1 MFSYFGKSKE
11 PEEVKKQEVKKQEVK
26 EPDVPVSP
34 A

>member
-1 MFSYFGKSKE
+1 MFSYFEKSKE

>member
-11 PEEVKKQEVKKQEVK
+11 PEEVKKQEVK